1 MKELI
6 LQTMEDTAL
15 TLKRGERVRWVSV
28 LERGWR
34 TQKQITITLAGES
47 AHFEWFIFVL
57 GRNKETFPL
66 DIRIIHNGARTV
78 SRIAGRCVLFDS
90 ARVSFTANAIVREL
104 AKGADTHVAFRTLLL
119 SPHAH
124 ARTIPS
130 LEIATDDVSA
140 GHAAS
145 IDRLADD
152 ALFYCASRGLHAGDT
167 TRLLTHAFL
176 AADVPALG
184 DPVAAFSLEKFLSRA
199 RI

>member
-1 MKELI
+1 M
-6 LQTMEDTAL
+6 QDTTL

-34 TQKQITITLAGES
+34 TQKQITITLTGEG
-47 AHFEWFIFVL
+47 AHFEWFIFVV
-57 GRNKETFPL
+57 GRNEQIFPL
-66 DIRIIHNGARTV
+66 DIRIIHSGARTT
-78 SRIAGRCVLFDS
+78 SRIVGRCVLFNS
-90 ARVSFTANAIVREL
+90 ARVSFTANAIVRER

-145 IDRLADD
+145 VDRLVDD
-152 ALFYCASRGLHAGDT
+152 ALFYCASRGLETGDT

-176 AADVPALG
+176 SADMSALDDSAAAL
-184 DPVAAFSLEKFLSRA
+184 VLTKFLSRVCV
-199 RI
+199 

>member
-1 MKELI
+1 MKELV
-6 LQTMEDTAL
+6 LHTMKNMTF

-47 AHFEWFIFVL
+47 AHFEWFIFVI
-57 GRNKETFPL
+57 GRNEQTFPL
-66 DIRIIHNGARTV
+66 DIRILHNGARTT

-90 ARVSFTANAIVREL
+90 ARVSFTANAVVREQ

-130 LEIATDDVSA
+130 LEIATDAVSA

-152 ALFYCASRGLHAGDT
+152 ALFYCASRGLQADDT

-176 AADVPALG
+176 AAAVPPLG
-184 DPVAAFSLEKFLSRA
+184 DSAAASFLTKFFS

>member
-6 LQTMEDTAL
+6 THTVEDMTY
-15 TLKRGERVRWVSV
+15 TLARGEQVRWVSV

-57 GRNKETFPL
+57 GRNKQTFPL
-66 DIRIIHNGARTV
+66 ELSIIHSGVQTT
-78 SRIAGRCVLFDS
+78 SRIVGRCVLFDS
-90 ARVSFTANAIVREL
+90 ARISFTANAVVREQ

-152 ALFYCASRGLHAGDT
+152 ALFYCASRGLQEGDT

-176 AADVPALG
+176 CTDAPALS
-184 DPVAAFSLEKFLSRA
+184 DPAAASFLTKFLSRV
-199 RI
+199 